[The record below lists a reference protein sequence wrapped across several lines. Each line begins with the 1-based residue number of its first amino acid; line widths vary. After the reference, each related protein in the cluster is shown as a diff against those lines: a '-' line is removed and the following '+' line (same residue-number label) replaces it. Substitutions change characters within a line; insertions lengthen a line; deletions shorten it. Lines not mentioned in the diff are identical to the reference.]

1 MTIYLLDKTLQIDI
15 FFESADKDLEDNVC
29 MSIIEICP
37 PQERIMR
44 LGETHL
50 FLTADQAR
58 QLGEALLQASEL
70 SQSHSADQSS

>member
-15 FFESADKDLEDNVC
+15 FFECADQDLEDNIC

-44 LGETHL
+44 NGETHL

-58 QLGEALLQASEL
+58 QLGEDLLQAFEH
-70 SQSHSADQSS
+70 SQAHSANQDS